1 MVTIS
6 EKLQNHINYFFHY
19 YEIFCRFLR
28 AGGKQKIPTSLGNQ
42 DFTVFCFSSKW
53 CHQESN
59 RGHKDFQ
66 SFALP
71 TELWHQYFYVCN
83 QCFSIAVA
91 KVRKLLEFAN
101 ISAEKMRFL
110 CKKRH
115 FCGKSTDNNLK
126 NLPFSVR
133 IRAEI
138 EKGRF
143 QFRL

>member
-1 MVTIS
+1 V
-6 EKLQNHINYFFHY
+6 
-19 YEIFCRFLR
+19 EIFAPPFISTFCSTSNGNILPFFACRE
-28 AGGKQKIPTSLGNQ
+28 KTKIPISLGNQ

-71 TELWHQYFYVCN
+71 TELWHQHFYVRN

-91 KVRKLLEFAN
+91 KVRKLLKLAN
-101 ISAEKMRFL
+101 ISVEKMRFL

-115 FCGKSTDNNLK
+115 FFGKY
-126 NLPFSVR
+126 R
-133 IRAEI
+133 
-138 EKGRF
+138 
-143 QFRL
+143 